1 MRPDHQSRDRDRPPI
16 SSACN
21 RFSRRPLAPPGW
33 PCSMRRPGCMRS
45 RISGGVKTRAM
56 QARCDIDTLG
66 LRNAGTPTQ
75 AFTGSTEVRGA
86 SFGLVA
92 ALARNCEQLGR
103 RFDVRRR
110 GAALGGIHGAYAPL
124 ASRCR
129 TRDRSRFGPRA
140 RYIRAGVFCLAGRRP
155 YGPTAHARARVASA
169 RPKGAGQVWY

>member
-1 MRPDHQSRDRDRPPI
+1 
-16 SSACN
+16 
-21 RFSRRPLAPPGW
+21 
-33 PCSMRRPGCMRS
+33 
-45 RISGGVKTRAM
+45 M

-124 ASRCR
+124 ASAAGSVLALATFVPVYFVWLGADHMAQLPTRGLVLQALGQRGPGRCGI
-129 TRDRSRFGPRA
+129 DA
-140 RYIRAGVFCLAGRRP
+140 CL
-155 YGPTAHARARVASA
+155 
-169 RPKGAGQVWY
+169 